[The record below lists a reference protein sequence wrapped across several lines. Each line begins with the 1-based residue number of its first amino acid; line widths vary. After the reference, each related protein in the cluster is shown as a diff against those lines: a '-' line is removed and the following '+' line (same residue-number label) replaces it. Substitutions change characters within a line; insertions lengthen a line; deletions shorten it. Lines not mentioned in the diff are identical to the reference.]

1 MGLLSERYP
10 FWFTAIALLCSLIV
24 FASLQIQPDAAGK
37 RVLVTRTAPAYPAL
51 ARSMALQGVVKIE
64 AVVSPEGRVKTVDIK
79 GGHPVLAQPAA
90 NAVRQW
96 RWERASCETRELVE
110 VKFNR
115 NNE

>member
-10 FWFTAIALLCSLIV
+10 FWFTALTLLCSLIILV
-24 FASLQIQPDAAGK
+24 FASSQLQQDVGGN
-37 RVLVTRTAPAYPAL
+37 RVLVARTAPAYPAL

-64 AVVSPEGRVKTVDIK
+64 AVVSPEGSVETVDIK

-96 RWERASCETRELVE
+96 RWERASYETRELVE
-110 VKFNR
+110 VKFSR
-115 NNE
+115 D

>member
-10 FWFTAIALLCSLIV
+10 AWFTALALLCSLIV
-24 FASLQIQPDAAGK
+24 LASSQVRQDAAGV
-37 RVLVTRTAPAYPAL
+37 RVVVARTAPAYPAL

-64 AVVSPEGRVKTVDIK
+64 AIVSPEGSVKAVEVK
-79 GGHPVLAQPAA
+79 GGHPVLAQAAA

-96 RWERASCETRELVE
+96 RWERASYETRELVE

-115 NNE
+115 DSE